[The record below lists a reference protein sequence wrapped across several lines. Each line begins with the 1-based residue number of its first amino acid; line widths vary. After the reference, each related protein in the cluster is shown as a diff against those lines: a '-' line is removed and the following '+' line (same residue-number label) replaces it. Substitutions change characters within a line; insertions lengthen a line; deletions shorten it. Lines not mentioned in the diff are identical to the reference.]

1 MGSPK
6 VLSANVFWPSSVMS
20 HNLQDR
26 NSRQTFNLT
35 ISIVQTFFGDHIG
48 FFKKKTVLLAIYM
61 CLELPSHY
69 CKSLNITNFEV
80 NYFSCRIITYFCSP
94 NHSFSFKPSIFEI
107 VMSFLSHS
115 KVERVPIHFL
125 VNFESEL

>member
-35 ISIVQTFFGDHIG
+35 ISIVQTFLEITLVSL
-48 FFKKKTVLLAIYM
+48 KKTVLLAIYM

-107 VMSFLSHS
+107 VMSFLSHN
-115 KVERVPIHFL
+115 KVERVPVHFL